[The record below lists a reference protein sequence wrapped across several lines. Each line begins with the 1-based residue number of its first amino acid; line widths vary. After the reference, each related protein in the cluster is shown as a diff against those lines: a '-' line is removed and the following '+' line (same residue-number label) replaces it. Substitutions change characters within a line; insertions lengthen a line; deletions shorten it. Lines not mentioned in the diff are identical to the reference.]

1 MTNNDLVAFLRE
13 AEGWM
18 ARHVFG
24 PESPACLLCGGES
37 GFDVGR
43 ACPQAPDYDL
53 RQRILA
59 ALAEPVETV
68 ALRDENLALRAA
80 LHMVSNAED
89 WKSMY
94 LVAEATS
101 IRLLSTVAKF
111 AEEEA
116 EHSCRYD
123 DNCPSG
129 TRHGTCSS
137 CKARRALLD
146 AKIHVRTYHGDLEC
160 CLHCGVVRRA
170 DGQNNP
176 CKGIARIEVR

>member
-1 MTNNDLVAFLRE
+1 LFDWEDKTYAHAVMHVENAVNN
-13 AEGWM
+13 
-18 ARHVFG
+18 
-24 PESPACLLCGGES
+24 
-37 GFDVGR
+37 
-43 ACPQAPDYDL
+43 
-53 RQRILA
+53 
-59 ALAEPVETV
+59 
-68 ALRDENLALRAA
+68 LRADLA
-80 LHMVSNAED
+80 TANSER
-89 WKSMY
+89 

-146 AKIHVRTYHGDLEC
+146 AKIHVWKYRDDLEF

-170 DGQNNP
+170 DGKHRH
-176 CKGIARIEVR
+176 CRGIVKIYLREEGGA